1 MSPFTKVSDLKPY
14 KELCKINVQIIRLWK
29 KFLAGGNTTIELVLC
44 DPMGDKIHASV
55 GEDLVA
61 QHEFSLKEGYW
72 KIIENFSV
80 VLSGGAFRTTKHA
93 YQIVFLDKTRVR
105 MCDVLPRPLT
115 GFQPVAFRA
124 IRDGWVTTDYLVGAD
139 DRLTVN
145 IWGKYA
151 QIVSDAIH
159 DPHMHKSVVCVI
171 RFGKIS
177 VNRDRSVFNEY
188 SVADVSLNPDMVEVE
203 AFSKLLPKKE
213 VDIAVM
219 DSKPFNLISEIF
231 DKYRYFRTTP
241 MKSLSEVLETKQ
253 GRECIVRCTIA
264 GIDYDMGW
272 CYLSCKICRHKV
284 LSEPS
289 NTGVYG
295 YHSTHALRNYYCAK
309 CKTYTP
315 ELLPRYNL
323 QLVVLDNTTNT
334 KFLLRDSVAE
344 KLLQIPCVTLAGSVT
359 DQVIGNKLV
368 LI

>member
-124 IRDGWVTTDYLVGAD
+124 IRDGWVTTDYLVDVIGE
-139 DRLTVN
+139 
-145 IWGKYA
+145 
-151 QIVSDAIH
+151 IVG
-159 DPHMHKSVVCVI
+159 HKSVVCVI

-203 AFSKLLPKKE
+203 AFSKL
-213 VDIAVM
+213 
-219 DSKPFNLISEIF
+219 
-231 DKYRYFRTTP
+231 YFRTTP

-272 CYLSCKICRHKV
+272 
-284 LSEPS
+284 
-289 NTGVYG
+289 
-295 YHSTHALRNYYCAK
+295 
-309 CKTYTP
+309 
-315 ELLPRYNL
+315 YNL